1 MILYDNQ
8 ERLVDN
14 LDKRYINRSKIYLWP
29 AVKLLKSYRFIIPL
43 MKDEKLNFA
52 CGIDEVEGL
61 TIISNVK
68 QYARLTDLIENLQ
81 VNEEYIN
88 DRIITA
94 DHHAVTIRIP
104 VNLEAFVKG
113 YYSQIYTKDQVDKC
127 FSPDRPE
134 LQVINQDRSYFPK
147 FFKQMKANF
156 EVAGS
161 YIPPQMKEELFDNY
175 TEYDIPPCLG
185 QEVIFYKSN

>member
-8 ERLVDN
+8 ERLIEN

-29 AVKLLKSYRFIIPL
+29 AAKLLKSYRFIIPL

-81 VNEEYIN
+81 VNDEYIA

-94 DHHAVTIRIP
+94 DHHAISMKIP
-104 VNLEAFVKG
+104 INLEEFVKG
-113 YYSQIYTKDQVDKC
+113 YYSKIYTKEQIALC
-127 FSPDRPE
+127 FNPDRPE
-134 LQVINQDRSYFPK
+134 LQVINQDKNYFPK

-156 EVAGS
+156 EVPGS
-161 YIPPQMKEELFDNY
+161 YIPPNMKEELFINY

-185 QEVIFYKSN
+185 QEVIFYKPN